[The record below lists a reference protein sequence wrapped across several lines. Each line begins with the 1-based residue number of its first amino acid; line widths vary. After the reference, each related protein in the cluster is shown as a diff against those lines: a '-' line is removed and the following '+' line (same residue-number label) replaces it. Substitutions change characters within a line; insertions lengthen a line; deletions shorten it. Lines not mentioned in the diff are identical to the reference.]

1 MKKSFFLSCF
11 SKKGEGENARVINI
25 FFKMSLFLKIK
36 HFAVIKWDQP
46 KAFSRHKKS
55 FFSVFLSLSS
65 FPQLF
70 IQLWLLSTRPF
81 FTSFLSFILLWS
93 RKNLLGKKSRKAPH
107 FYFIYWTYTSLRLD
121 GMAKNYHLYLRGY
134 ARARNF
140 FMSGSIFILPPYTRE
155 KKHLDNA
162 VIEPGLPAPQASRL
176 YITPSPLGRH
186 NVR

>member
-1 MKKSFFLSCF
+1 
-11 SKKGEGENARVINI
+11 
-25 FFKMSLFLKIK
+25 MSLFLKIK

-121 GMAKNYHLYLRGY
+121 GMAKNDHFYLCGY
-134 ARARNF
+134 ARAHNLSGLDPFLSYHLMPKRNTIWT
-140 FMSGSIFILPPYTRE
+140 MLGSNPAHQLCTRYPFPLKSNYRKGSNFSWRSFITF
-155 KKHLDNA
+155 
-162 VIEPGLPAPQASRL
+162 
-176 YITPSPLGRH
+176 TTW
-186 NVR
+186 